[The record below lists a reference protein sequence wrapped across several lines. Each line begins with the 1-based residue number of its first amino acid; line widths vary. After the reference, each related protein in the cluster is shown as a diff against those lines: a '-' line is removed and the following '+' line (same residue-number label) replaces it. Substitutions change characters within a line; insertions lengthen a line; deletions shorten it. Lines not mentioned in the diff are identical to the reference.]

1 MPKVRK
7 KVTQKETNMSPIAE
21 VVWIDAIEI
30 GDIGWNDL
38 KDILKEARKPCPTMR
53 TVGYVIY
60 HGADHISL
68 LSTIGGE
75 ECSRMEKI
83 PVQFI
88 QSIEY
93 IRGVAPSN

>member
-1 MPKVRK
+1 MPKARK
-7 KVTQKETNMSPIAE
+7 KVTPAETNVTPIAE

-38 KDILKEARKPCPTMR
+38 KDIIKEARKPCPTMR
-53 TVGYVIY
+53 SVGYVIY
-60 HGADHISL
+60 HCDTHISL

-75 ECSRMEKI
+75 ECSRLEKI

-93 IRGVAPSN
+93 IRGVAPIG